1 MYCPLR
7 NTDLGNK
14 NTGKAEKQ
22 GKGYLLK
29 RIIKTTFSGFFP
41 PPKISILINSHAHF
55 KFCFK
60 KKTLIFNFIF
70 CSTGLELRALFLIGK
85 CSTTQATPSRL

>member
-41 PPKISILINSHAHF
+41 PPKYQFLSIHMHISNSA
-55 KFCFK
+55 FK
-60 KKTLIFNFIF
+60 KKH
-70 CSTGLELRALFLIGK
+70 
-85 CSTTQATPSRL
+85 